1 MNDVKKKI
9 LVTGGLGFIG
19 SHLVD
24 RLIDKGYTVDVVDN
38 LSTGS
43 ADNMN
48 PSANHY
54 LTTVVDFCAQN
65 LGRKYDFIYHL
76 ANNAR
81 IARSFE
87 YTEETLLNNYTSTVA
102 LCEYIRRTGSG
113 HMFFASSSTTE
124 FTDQYN
130 NPYTFSKFVC
140 DDLLEM
146 YRRLFNI
153 ESSLVKFYNVYGSMR
168 EANLG
173 EHTTVIR
180 KFKQLYLEGKPLTV
194 VGDGSRKRDFT
205 SIKDTVDGLE
215 LLLDKNKFEKE
226 YHLGTG
232 KNVSIMDIVTAFDCP
247 YIKVEDRKYELQ
259 DTICTKQNLSGW
271 QPTDDVI
278 EHIKLWRNENAIS

>member
-24 RLIDKGYTVDVVDN
+24 RLVKSYTVDVVDD

-43 ADNMN
+43 ADNIN
-48 PSANHY
+48 QEANY
-54 LTTVVDFCAQN
+54 YITDVVSFCKN
-65 LGRKYDFIYHL
+65 NNIKYDKIFHL

-87 YTEETLLNNYTSTVA
+87 YVEETLLNNYTSTVA
-102 LCEYIRRTGSG
+102 LCEYIRRTDSG

-146 YRRLFNI
+146 YRRLFSVQ
-153 ESSLVKFYNVYGSMR
+153 SSLIKFYNVYGSMR
-168 EANLG
+168 EKDLG

-180 KFKQLYLEGKPLTV
+180 KFKQQYLQNKPLTV
-194 VGDGSRKRDFT
+194 VGNGLRKRDFT
-205 SIKDTVDGLE
+205 SVNDTIEGLE
-215 LLLDKNKFEKE
+215 LLLYKNEHE
-226 YHLGTG
+226 TDYHLGTG
-232 KNVSIMDIVTAFDCP
+232 KNVAIIDIAKAFDHP
-247 YIKVEDRKYELQ
+247 YIQIEDRKYELQ
-259 DTICTKQNLSGW
+259 DTLCTKQNISGW
-271 QPTDDVI
+271 QPKDSVI
-278 EHIKLWRNENAIS
+278 EHIKLWRKENAVS

>member
-1 MNDVKKKI
+1 MNEVKKRI

-24 RLIDKGYTVDVVDN
+24 KLVENYTVDVVDD

-43 ADNMN
+43 SQNQNIQAD
-48 PSANHY
+48 Y
-54 LTTVVDFCAQN
+54 FITDVIDFCKSHSI
-65 LGRKYDFIYHL
+65 KYDMIFHL

-87 YTEETLLNNYTSTVA
+87 FVEETLLNNYTSTIA

-146 YRRLFNI
+146 YRRLFNVQ
-153 ESSLVKFYNVYGSMR
+153 SSLIKFYNVYGSMR
-168 EANLG
+168 EKDLG

-180 KFKQLYLEGKPLTV
+180 KFKQSYLQGSPLTV

-205 SIKDTVDGLE
+205 SVDDTVSGLE
-215 LLLDKNKFEKE
+215 LLMDKNKHETD

-232 KNVSIMDIVTAFDCP
+232 KNVSIIDIAKAFYHP
-247 YIKVEDRKYELQ
+247 YVFIEDRKYELQ
-259 DTICTKQNLSGW
+259 DTLCTKQNIAGW
-271 QPTDDVI
+271 QPKDDVI
-278 EHIKLWRNENAIS
+278 EHIKLWREQNAAS

>member
-1 MNDVKKKI
+1 MNEVKKRI

-24 RLIDKGYTVDVVDN
+24 KLVQKYNVDVVDD

-43 ADNMN
+43 ADNHN
-48 PSANHY
+48 SEADY
-54 LTTVVDFCAQN
+54 FITDVVSFCKTHDI
-65 LGRKYDFIYHL
+65 KYDKIFHL

-87 YTEETLLNNYTSTVA
+87 YVEDTLLNNYTSTVA
-102 LCEYIRRTGSG
+102 LCEYIRRTNSG

-146 YRRLFNI
+146 YRRLFNVQ
-153 ESSLVKFYNVYGSMR
+153 SSLIKFYNVYGSMR
-168 EANLG
+168 EKDLG

-180 KFKQLYLEGKPLTV
+180 KFKQQFIQGSPLTV

-205 SIKDTVDGLE
+205 SVDDTIRGLE
-215 LLLDKNKFEKE
+215 LLIDKNKHETD

-232 KNVSIMDIVTAFDCP
+232 TNVAIIDIAKAFDHP
-247 YIKVEDRKYELQ
+247 YVLIEDRKYELQ
-259 DTICTKQNLSGW
+259 DTLCTKQNIAGW
-271 QPTDDVI
+271 QPKDSVI
-278 EHIKLWRNENAIS
+278 EHIKLWRKENATS